1 MQLSLDHIIVGTYS
15 PESQSAQDE
24 AKYAIKRFYGG
35 EHEQQGTYN
44 YLANLGNESYIE
56 WLGLRDDRLASS
68 SANPLIKAL
77 VNNLNDGQDGKI
89 FQFALQTDDITFFKK
104 RFIEKGIPY
113 VGPLVGSRVNDQGVG
128 LKWQMLFPIGKDEEQ
143 LPFLI
148 EWENDW
154 QERTAGFPMNDKV
167 LERLFFRGL
176 SLARFQDI
184 YGTHAVVRNELLLKN
199 CRLSFIDE
207 GYSHIHVR

>member
-1 MQLSLDHIIVGTYS
+1 
-15 PESQSAQDE
+15 
-24 AKYAIKRFYGG
+24 
-35 EHEQQGTYN
+35 
-44 YLANLGNESYIE
+44 
-56 WLGLRDDRLASS
+56 LRDDRLASS

-89 FQFALQTDDITFFKK
+89 SQFALQTDDITFFKK

-113 VGPLVGSRVNDQGVG
+113 VGPLEGSRVNDQGVG

-148 EWENDW
+148 EWENEW

-176 SLARFQDI
+176 SLARFHDI

-199 CRLSFIDE
+199 CRLSLFDE
-207 GYSHIHVR
+207 GYSHIHFRSQKLNPLGIKLYSYSIRPKMIANVSPARKMSKDMRVDPIDKGHPGNIT